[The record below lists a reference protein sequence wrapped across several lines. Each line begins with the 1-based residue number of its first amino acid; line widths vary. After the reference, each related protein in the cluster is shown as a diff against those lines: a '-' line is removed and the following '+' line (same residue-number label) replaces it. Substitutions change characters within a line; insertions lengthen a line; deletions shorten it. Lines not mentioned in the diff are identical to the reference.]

1 MELFW
6 LNAAFSIRHQAL
18 GSSQVGRH
26 ARANEHERGMLI
38 PTQQLGTHDRSF
50 LAGPYSACWAI
61 SNISPS

>member
-6 LNAAFSIRHQAL
+6 LNAAFSILHQAL
-18 GSSQVGRH
+18 DSQVGRY

-50 LAGPYSACWAI
+50 
-61 SNISPS
+61 